1 MKTQFKQVEAM
12 RNPMAAMLA
21 HGAARP
27 QTVRARKGKGSFSRK
42 PKHRGRDFG

>member
-1 MKTQFKQVEAM
+1 MKNQIKQIEAM

-27 QTVRARKGKGSFSRK
+27 KIVRAKKGKGSFQRK
-42 PKHRGRDFG
+42 SKFRARDFG